1 MKYNNALLYKWL
13 IGNSFAFLVLY
24 VAWLQGW
31 VELTFRSDS
40 SYLSVAM
47 AVVFVI
53 FWVVSSYRVIYMN
66 REISRFIDN
75 QPVGVAAEY
84 FENLR
89 QKSQNQ
95 GGGAVDQSMLAS
107 TLRGR
112 LMIPV
117 QLVNYIS
124 NLMVL
129 LGLIGTVVGFV
140 IATSGLGESI
150 VQGEGVDR
158 IKSVL
163 GQIVSGMGVALF
175 TTIVGSI
182 LGGLWLGVHYQML
195 LRAVSSL
202 VIHIVEKA
210 EIEVIPRL
218 AAGTEAAAQVSAD
231 KAQRRSA
238 RAAGAAGE
246 LA

>member
-31 VELTFRSDS
+31 IELTFRSDA

-47 AVVFVI
+47 AVVFAI
-53 FWVVSSYRVIYMN
+53 FWVVSSLSIFRIN
-66 REISRFIDN
+66 REISQFVDGK
-75 QPVGVAAEY
+75 PAGVAADY
-84 FENLR
+84 FESLR
-89 QKSQNQ
+89 QKSRNH
-95 GGGAVDQSMLAS
+95 GGGTVDQSMLAS
-107 TLRGR
+107 ALRGR
-112 LMIPV
+112 LLMAV
-117 QLVNYIS
+117 QTINYVS

-140 IATSGLGESI
+140 IATAGLGESI

-158 IKSVL
+158 IKGVL

-182 LGGLWLGVHYQML
+182 LGGLWLGVHYQLL
-195 LRAVSSL
+195 LRAVTGL
-202 VIHIVEKA
+202 VIGIVEKA

-218 AAGTEAAAQVSAD
+218 GAGAGSAAGSGKSASAAA
-231 KAQRRSA
+231 
-238 RAAGAAGE
+238 G
-246 LA
+246 

>member
-31 VELTFRSDS
+31 IELTFHSDA
-40 SYLSVAM
+40 SYMSVAM
-47 AVVFVI
+47 AAVFAI
-53 FWVVSSYRVIYMN
+53 FWIVSSYRVVWMN

-75 QPVGVAAEY
+75 KGTGVAAEY
-84 FENLR
+84 FDNLR
-89 QKSQNQ
+89 QKSRNQ

-107 TLRGR
+107 ALRGR
-112 LMIPV
+112 MLMTV
-117 QLVNYIS
+117 QVVNYVS

-140 IATSGLGESI
+140 IATSGLGESV

-182 LGGLWLGVHYQML
+182 LGGLWLGMHYQML
-195 LRAVSSL
+195 LRAVSQL
-202 VIHIVEKA
+202 VIGIVEKA

-218 AAGTEAAAQVSAD
+218 GSGTEHHHHEMGSD
-231 KAQRRSA
+231 MSSMPH
-238 RAAGAAGE
+238 AAGE

>member
-1 MKYNNALLYKWL
+1 MKYNNALLYRWL
-13 IGNSFAFLVLY
+13 IGNSFAFLVMY

-31 VELTFRSDS
+31 IELTFRSDQ
-40 SYLSVAM
+40 SYMSVAM
-47 AVVFVI
+47 ALVFSI
-53 FWVVSSYRVIYMN
+53 FWVVSSYRVIYVN

-89 QKSQNQ
+89 QKSRNQ

-107 TLRGR
+107 ALRGR
-112 LMIPV
+112 MLMSV
-117 QLVNYIS
+117 QIVNYVS

-140 IATSGLGESI
+140 IATAGLGETI
-150 VQGEGVDR
+150 LQGEGVDR

-202 VIHIVEKA
+202 VINIVEKA
-210 EIEVIPRL
+210 EIEVIPRM
-218 AAGTEAAAQVSAD
+218 AAEAEPGAGMAD
-231 KAQRRSA
+231 VRLA
-238 RAAGAAGE
+238 RATRE

>member
-1 MKYNNALLYKWL
+1 MKYNNSLLYKWL
-13 IGNSFAFLVLY
+13 IGNSFAFLILY

-31 VELTFRSDS
+31 IALTFRSDA

-53 FWVVSSYRVIYMN
+53 FWGISSLRIVQVN
-66 REISRFIDN
+66 KEISDFIDN
-75 QPVGVAAEY
+75 KPTGAAAEY
-84 FENLR
+84 FDNLR
-89 QKSQNQ
+89 QKSRNQ
-95 GGGAVDQSMLAS
+95 GGGHVDQSMLAS
-107 TLRGR
+107 ALRGR
-112 LMIPV
+112 MLMSV
-117 QLVNYIS
+117 QMINYVA

-140 IATSGLGESI
+140 IATAGLGESI

-195 LRAVSSL
+195 LRAVTGL
-202 VIHIVEKA
+202 VIGVVEKA
-210 EIEVIPRL
+210 EIEIIPRMHTNPKPPSGTSAPA
-218 AAGTEAAAQVSAD
+218 AAG
-231 KAQRRSA
+231 
-238 RAAGAAGE
+238 
-246 LA
+246 